1 MAREAYQTW
10 ERKQLVRGLP
20 VWTHEGL
27 DRVYARM
34 NQVRTRCKVP
44 SLIDAETPFETARP
58 APRSAP

>member
-1 MAREAYQTW
+1 MAREAYQTC

-44 SLIDAETPFETARP
+44 SLIDAETPF
-58 APRSAP
+58 